1 MEIWVEDNWEG
12 GIGGRR
18 VERWL
23 KEGLKG
29 GLAVYGLNFKD

>member
-18 VERWL
+18 VERRVERW
-23 KEGLKG
+23 LKG
-29 GLAVYGLNFKD
+29 G